1 MAQSVLVAAHSYTLV
16 SPDGKQ
22 KTVVKRGQSIDNLD
36 ENDQQYLRS
45 KSITPPVVDDSHPVI
60 GRVPLFHPMVDDDV
74 KGEAT
79 VEKLQVAPTP
89 ANPYAHQASV
99 QREQVTVSVASAAPA
114 APAAEAPAAPEAP
127 TAEAPAAPEVPP
139 VPQAPSRRPAE

>member
-89 ANPYAHQASV
+89 ANPYAHQAPV

-114 APAAEAPAAPEAP
+114 VEAPAAPPAP

-139 VPQAPSRRPAE
+139 VPQAPRSRPAE